1 MTFARLAVE
10 GVKVPWNSNIV
21 ERLMGEISKRC
32 KHKWMR
38 WTTKGLEAILNIIL
52 VRYTSEE
59 RYQRF
64 KQEITKAENLRVIY
78 GDLNFRV

>member
-10 GVKVPWNSNIV
+10 ERIVPWNSNTI

-38 WTTKGLEAILNIIL
+38 WTSKGLEAILNIIL
-52 VRYTSEE
+52 VRYTSKDLREVQAQCDE
-59 RYQRF
+59 D
-64 KQEITKAENLRVIY
+64 KQPKIY
-78 GDLNFRV
+78 